1 MIILHVR
8 QTTANIKYTLIRIFE
23 DLASI
28 FNQQDLNS
36 LGTIHYP
43 FIYSKN
49 IVLSVDRPDDGIKEG
64 ENVVPTV

>member
-1 MIILHVR
+1 MIILYVR

-49 IVLSVDRPDDGIKEG
+49 IPWQLWAECCVRLCGYALR
-64 ENVVPTV
+64 